1 MVTRIEI
8 EPPIGIP
15 ELHDSFYTAL
25 EKLIAYVDTKVVESK
40 HENMPIEIQQACAA
54 ALVPPTQHAALV
66 LVKFLHTH
74 SRATNDAQEIAAAE
88 EVKQELLRVGKEFKA
103 TLDIQKRFA
112 TQTMGVKF
120 VPKT

>member
-25 EKLIAYVDTKVVESK
+25 EKLIEYVDDKVVAGGQGS
-40 HENMPIEIQQACAA
+40 MPKEIQQSCAA
-54 ALVPPTQHAALV
+54 ALVPPVQHAALV
-66 LVKFLHTH
+66 LVKFLHSH
-74 SRATNDAQEIAAAE
+74 SSASNDVQEIAVAE
-88 EVKQELLRVGKEFKA
+88 EVKRELLQVAKEFKS

-112 TQTMGVKF
+112 TQTMRIKF
-120 VPKT
+120 VPKV

>member
-1 MVTRIEI
+1 MVTKFEI

-40 HENMPIEIQQACAA
+40 HESMPIEIQQSCAA

-66 LVKFLHTH
+66 LVKFLHAH
-74 SRATNDAQEIAAAE
+74 SSATNDAQEIAAAE
-88 EVKQELLRVGKEFKA
+88 EVKQELLRVGKEFRA
-103 TLDIQKRFA
+103 ILDIQKRFA
-112 TQTMGVKF
+112 TQTMGIKF